1 MPLVSLCSISCF
13 FPSKSEHTSY
23 KLVIE
28 MIQYTSCFSKINCSI
43 VQYMYNHWLIY
54 GQSLPSP
61 ASPRQIPSRAQRR
74 AVLQSHDAA
83 AAITRRGGC
92 NHELFPAGLK
102 NVEIPT
108 FHIFTL
114 WKYGSC
120 RTFSPIILWFLPVF
134 ICFHGNFHKLFFPIF
149 WNPWYIRAGNVVW
162 NLFPFFRDYCPVNSV
177 LIMSWPCPNH
187 ILALLQLPTL

>member
-1 MPLVSLCSISCF
+1 MDNHCPHPPAPGKYPPGHSAVLYCN
-13 FPSKSEHTSY
+13 HT
-23 KLVIE
+23 
-28 MIQYTSCFSKINCSI
+28 T
-43 VQYMYNHWLIY
+43 
-54 GQSLPSP
+54 
-61 ASPRQIPSRAQRR
+61 RR
-74 AVLQSHDAA
+74 LQSHDAA

-120 RTFSPIILWFLPVF
+120 RTFSPIILGFLPVF

-149 WNPWYIRAGNVVW
+149 WNPWHIRAGNVMW
-162 NLFPFFRDYCPVNSV
+162 NLFPFFRDYCHVNSV
-177 LIMSWPCPNH
+177 LIISWSCPDPAPAANI
-187 ILALLQLPTL
+187 ILEMLSNAYVA